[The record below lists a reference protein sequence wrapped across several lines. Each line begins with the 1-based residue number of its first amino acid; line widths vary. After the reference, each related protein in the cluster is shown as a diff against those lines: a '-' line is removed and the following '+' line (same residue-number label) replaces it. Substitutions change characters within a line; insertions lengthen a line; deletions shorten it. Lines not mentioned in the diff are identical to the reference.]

1 MLMTL
6 SVKNFAIIDTIEIEF
21 TSGLSVLTGETGAGK
36 SLIIDSIGLLFGQR
50 ASSDMIRYGEDKATI
65 EGVFSTTGTEIANI
79 LDSFGIEFEDQVI
92 IKREIYAS
100 GKSVSRVNGNMVS
113 LNQLQELAEHLG
125 DIHSQFDTRG
135 LIHPKNY
142 LSFLEDEDSK
152 ELLISF
158 QESHQT
164 YLKALKQYQNLVQKN
179 EDDGAKIEFLKYQ
192 IQELEN
198 AELTLEEEIDLQ
210 TQFKQLSN
218 FEQMMQ
224 NMAEVTEYFS
234 ENAVL
239 ENIYQSLQALKRL
252 NQFDAKYVEYAEKM
266 EDMYYQLTDIFE
278 DLSVDLKSKDFDQ
291 NDLDLVNDRLGLYS
305 SLKRKYKKSTEELI
319 QYLQDIKEEINQIEN
334 YDVLLQE
341 YYQLVEKTY
350 EKTYELGFELSKVR
364 SKNAENLQK
373 EVSQHLLDLEL
384 KQSKFDISVSTN
396 DKKDCLEKNT
406 FYPTGIDS
414 VDFMVTFNKGEP
426 LKPLAKVA
434 SGGEMSRFMLSLKTA
449 MFRKVPVSTV
459 IFDEIDT
466 GVSGEIAYKI
476 ATKMKEIAK
485 DRQVLCITHL
495 PQVAATGDQH
505 IYISK
510 HTTLEGTITKT
521 SILEYP
527 QKIEEIAKMISKGEI
542 TPASRTLAAELL
554 SK

>member
-21 TSGLSVLTGETGAGK
+21 ETGLSVLTGETGAGK

-65 EGVFSTTGTEIANI
+65 EGVFATNSKEVVQI
-79 LDSFGIEFEDQVI
+79 LDSFGIVFEDQLI

-100 GKSVSRVNGNMVS
+100 GKSVSRINGSMVS
-113 LNQLQELAEHLG
+113 LNQLQELSEHLG

-142 LSFLEDEDSK
+142 LSFLEDDDSK
-152 ELLISF
+152 KMLFEF
-158 QESHQT
+158 QTSLDRYQ
-164 YLKALKQYQNLVQKN
+164 KALKQYQTLVQKN
-179 EDDGAKIEFLKYQ
+179 EEDGAKIDFLKYQ
-192 IQELEN
+192 IQELES
-198 AELTLEEEIDLQ
+198 AEISLDEEQDLQ

-218 FEQMMQ
+218 FGQMMQ
-224 NMAEVTEYFS
+224 NMAEVTESFS
-234 ENAVL
+234 DNSVL

-278 DLSVDLKSKDFDQ
+278 DLSMDLKSKDFDQ
-291 NDLDLVNDRLGLYS
+291 NELDFVNERLGLYS
-305 SLKRKYKKSTEELI
+305 GLKRKYKKTTEELI
-319 QYLQDIKEEINQIEN
+319 QYLIDIKEEINQIEN
-334 YDVLLQE
+334 YDVLLKE

-350 EKTYELGFELSKVR
+350 EATYDLASTLSTVR
-364 SKNAENLQK
+364 RTNAESLRK
-373 EVSQHLLDLEL
+373 EVSQHLLDLDL
-384 KQSKFDISVSTN
+384 KQSRFDISVTSN
-396 DKKDCLEKNT
+396 EKKDCLQKNT
-406 FYPTGIDS
+406 FNSTGIDS

-476 ATKMKEIAK
+476 ATKMKEISK

-495 PQVAATGDQH
+495 PQVAGSGDQH

-521 SILEYP
+521 SILDYA

-542 TPASRTLAAELL
+542 TPASKTLAAELL